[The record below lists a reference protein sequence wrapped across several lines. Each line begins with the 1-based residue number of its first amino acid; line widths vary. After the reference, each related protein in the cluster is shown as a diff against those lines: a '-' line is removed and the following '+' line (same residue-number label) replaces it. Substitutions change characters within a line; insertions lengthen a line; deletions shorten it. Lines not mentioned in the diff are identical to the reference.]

1 LVFINTGG
9 GDDDDEEKTV
19 EDPDWIM
26 ELKRWINSPDARV
39 RAAAK
44 QILHKEKWQN
54 LNRIERN
61 IRPMR
66 AEISK
71 QLNELSYK
79 NYHDKSMAVGEGKPS
94 MRGGML
100 PGEANAPPP
109 PSIPKPRRV
118 GIPQPMNIGADG
130 VALPLNAQQQAV
142 SDVLAHY
149 ALIIEPLW
157 QSIRDMQEVGAGRV
171 LDTQANRIIIHN
183 YNVAVADRRA
193 AIQQIMQ
200 GDNDEDMVGNGR
212 SHMDRGLMWQD
223 MCNRR
228 Y

>member
-1 LVFINTGG
+1 MDADDIYWADVY
-9 GDDDDEEKTV
+9 GDPEE
-19 EDPDWIM
+19 IM
-26 ELKRWINSPDARV
+26 RLERYTNSKVPRV
-39 RAAAK
+39 RQQAAE
-44 QILHKEKWQN
+44 ILQDEDWQH

-66 AEISK
+66 DDLAEQITK
-71 QLNELSYK
+71 
-79 NYHDKSMAVGEGKPS
+79 KSTENIHNQEMAVGEGKPR

-109 PSIPKPRRV
+109 PSIPKPRRA

-130 VALPLNAQQQAV
+130 VALPLNARQQAV

-149 ALIIEPLW
+149 ALIIDPLW
-157 QSIRDMQEVGAGRV
+157 QSIQNMQEVGAGRV
-171 LDTQANRIIIHN
+171 LDTQANRIIIHAFE
-183 YNVAVADRRA
+183 VAVADRRA
-193 AIQQIMQ
+193 AVQQIMQ
-200 GDNDEDMVGNGR
+200 ADQDEDMIGNGR
-212 SHMDRGLMWQD
+212 THMERGRMWHD